1 MSGTSFPASDSGKLN
16 LLNFAEQKI
25 KMLHLTWF
33 AFFLTFV
40 IWFAH
45 APLLMHIKEA
55 LALTDAQIRALLIL
69 NVAMTIPAR
78 IVVGMLVDRYGP
90 RIMYSLLL
98 FISSFLC
105 IGFAFATNYESLAA
119 FRFLLGFVGA
129 GFVVGIRMV
138 GEWFPHHQVG
148 TAEGIYGG
156 WGNFGSAAAAMT
168 LPTIALMYGGDN
180 GWRYAIA
187 SIGVVSAVYSLIY
200 YKFAR
205 NTPKGSMY
213 FKPKK
218 TGGMVVT
225 SWRAL
230 WALILMNIPMYL
242 ALAILSWRL
251 SPAGVNLFSANA
263 MYGIWVALVLLFLFQ
278 TQQIWKVNAEHLR
291 EGVPEHDKYSFKQV
305 AILNVAYFATFGSEL
320 AVVSM
325 LPLYFL
331 ETFDGMTAVKAG
343 LLASAFAFMN
353 LVSRPM
359 GGWFSDKFGRRKSM
373 VILISGLALG
383 YFVMGLMDS
392 HWWIPVA
399 VLAVMAC
406 SFFVQAGEGA
416 VFAIVPLIK
425 RSMTGQIAGMAGAY
439 GNVGAV
445 VYLTVLSYVD
455 FSTFFYVIA
464 ASALVGL
471 VAVWFLEDPKGHIV
485 EVGEDGTVHKI
496 NVG

>member
-1 MSGTSFPASDSGKLN
+1 MTAPAVVTTSVSGLH

-45 APLLMHIKEA
+45 APLLIHIKQA
-55 LALTDAQIRALLIL
+55 LALSDAQIKALLIL
-69 NVAMTIPAR
+69 NVAITIPAR

-90 RIMYSLLL
+90 RIIYSIVL
-98 FISSFLC
+98 FISALLC
-105 IGFAFATNYESLAA
+105 IGFAFAQTYAALAL

-129 GFVVGIRMV
+129 GFVIGIRLV

-168 LPTIALMYGGDN
+168 LPALALGFGGED
-180 GWRYAIA
+180 GWRYAIG
-187 SIGVVSAVYSLIY
+187 SIGVISAVYALVFY
-200 YKFAR
+200 HFAR

-218 TGGMVVT
+218 NGAMVVT
-225 SWRAL
+225 SWGAL
-230 WALILMNIPMYL
+230 WALMLMNIPMHL
-242 ALAILSWRL
+242 ALAMLAWRL
-251 SPAGVNLFSANA
+251 SPAGVNLFSGDM
-263 MYGIWVALVLLFLFQ
+263 MYLLWGILLLLLILQ
-278 TQQIWKVNAEHLR
+278 TQQTWRINVEHLR
-291 EGVPEHDKYSFKQV
+291 AGVPEVDKYSFKQV
-305 AILNVAYFATFGSEL
+305 SILNIAYFATFGSEL

-331 ETFDGMTAVKAG
+331 ETFEGLSAVKAG
-343 LLASAFAFMN
+343 LLASGFAFMN

-373 VILISGLALG
+373 LLLIGGLSAG
-383 YFVMGLMDS
+383 YFLMGLMDS
-392 HWWIPVA
+392 HWWIPLA
-399 VLAVMAC
+399 VLATMAC

-445 VYLTVLSYVD
+445 VYLTVLSYVSY
-455 FSTFFYVIA
+455 STFFFVIA

-471 VAVWFLEDPKGHIV
+471 VAVMFLEDPKGHIT
-485 EVGEDGTVHKI
+485 EVDEDGTVHRI
-496 NVG
+496 SVG